1 MLLFIFYVNDER
13 FICYD
18 CYINVYSMFIEIY
31 RSRLRSRGQGQ
42 FDLNS
47 QCQIFFK
54 FLWVRVI
61 QVTKKFNSDGR
72 YFYRCINFIKSHR
85 FIEGEKTNIVYFTFM
100 IINNWNNLNISWSDP
115 LSGVPLFSDPIFR
128 TLYNIDV
135 I

>member
-72 YFYRCINFIKSHR
+72 FFYRCINFIKSHR
-85 FIEGEKTNIVYFTFM
+85 FIEGEKTNIVYFTF
-100 IINNWNNLNISWSDP
+100 IKVGCKGNLTTQKAQLF
-115 LSGVPLFSDPIFR
+115 LSKPFFTV
-128 TLYNIDV
+128 NK
-135 I
+135 